1 MDIIGTGLGLA
12 AFYGCGNGKDTIE
25 TRVSGKPGR
34 ILFQMVPGLKVGTT
48 VKRRLQLQIARAASP
63 LAICS
68 DRIFRYDAHG
78 WERIAVCTAPLLAGS
93 KLP

>member
-34 ILFQMVPGLKVGTT
+34 FSSKWSQGL
-48 VKRRLQLQIARAASP
+48 RLELQ
-63 LAICS
+63 
-68 DRIFRYDAHG
+68 
-78 WERIAVCTAPLLAGS
+78 
-93 KLP
+93 